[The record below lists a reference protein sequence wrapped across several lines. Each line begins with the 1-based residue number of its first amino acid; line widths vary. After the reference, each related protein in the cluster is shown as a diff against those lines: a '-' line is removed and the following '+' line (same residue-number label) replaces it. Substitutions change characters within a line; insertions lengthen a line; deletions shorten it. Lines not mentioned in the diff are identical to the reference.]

1 MRLVFY
7 QAKGGF
13 FLRNNGELGLFRI
26 VGIATRVTRSPK
38 ANLTHERISPKNSLG
53 NVNILTLDLV
63 SCYGIR

>member
-7 QAKGGF
+7 QAKGV

-26 VGIATRVTRSPK
+26 LFHRRDSYRGDKVPK

-53 NVNILTLDLV
+53 NVRASEYPD
-63 SCYGIR
+63 S